1 MDNVLSQKKSDDSAE
16 AIQAL
21 ENGIKILAR
30 MIVKAVMAELLAQE
44 RIFGQVGSSLTTIIS
59 SKANMVNQQGKGLV
73 FSVSEAAKLL
83 GISRGTAYSLVQTG
97 QIPCIKWG
105 KRIFIPRVALMKML
119 EEAGTFKP
127 AVSSKI

>member
-1 MDNVLSQKKSDDSAE
+1 MENVLSQRKSDDSAE

-30 MIVKAVMAELLAQE
+30 MLVKAMMVELLAQE
-44 RIFGQVGSSLTTIIS
+44 RILGQVGSSLTTVVS
-59 SKANMVNQQGKGLV
+59 SKANMPDQQGKSLV

-83 GISRGTAYSLVQTG
+83 GISRGTAYSLVRMG

-105 KRIFIPRVALMKML
+105 KRILIPRVALLKML
-119 EEAGTFKP
+119 EEAGAVKP
-127 AVSSKI
+127 ATSLIN

>member
-1 MDNVLSQKKSDDSAE
+1 MENVLSQKKTDDSTE

-21 ENGIKILAR
+21 ENGINILAR

-44 RIFGQVGSSLTTIIS
+44 RIFGQVGSSLTAIMS
-59 SKANMVNQQGKGLV
+59 SKTNTPVQQGKSLV

-105 KRIFIPRVALMKML
+105 KRMLIPRVALMKML
-119 EEAGTFKP
+119 EEAGMVKP
-127 AVSSKI
+127 VTIQ